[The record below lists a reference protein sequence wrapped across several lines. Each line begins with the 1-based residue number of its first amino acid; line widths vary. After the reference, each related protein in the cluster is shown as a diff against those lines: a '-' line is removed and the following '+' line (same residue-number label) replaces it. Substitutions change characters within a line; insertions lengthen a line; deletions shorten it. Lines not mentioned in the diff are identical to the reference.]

1 MGSHQFSFR
10 CDSCTVELLYLYKC
24 VMWVLLTPL
33 ITWIFIDVACQL
45 TTGPNTVVNGVLS
58 VCPGYEISLTC
69 NNDNVAGGFSRW
81 EIDGPL
87 FSCVKFVNHNSP
99 LSPTPCGPVTFTNIS
114 NTSGPSLM
122 STAMVTVTK
131 ELNGAVVKCL
141 AGGPT
146 SSPQV
151 GNVTINVFGEA
162 LLFDH
167 T

>member
-1 MGSHQFSFR
+1 M
-10 CDSCTVELLYLYKC
+10 TV
-24 VMWVLLTPL
+24 
-33 ITWIFIDVACQL
+33 VAGQL

-69 NNDNVAGGFSRW
+69 NNSNVGGEFSRW
-81 EIDGPL
+81 AIDGPL
-87 FSCVKFVNHNSP
+87 FRCVRVINHYIHNI
-99 LSPTPCGPVTFTNIS
+99 PTPCGPVTFTNIS
-114 NTSGPSLM
+114 NTSGSSLT

-131 ELNGAVVKCL
+131 ELNGAVAKCFD
-141 AGGPT
+141 GQPS